1 MLSVGLLASIGMC
14 SCALGHIGLARMFGN
29 FSIDFLFEY
38 EFVFFDF
45 FAFFAT
51 EYDDAGEAEYGVLL
65 LG

>member
-1 MLSVGLLASIGMC
+1 MC
-14 SCALGHIGLARMFGN
+14 SCAPGHIGLARMFGN

-65 LG
+65 LGQ